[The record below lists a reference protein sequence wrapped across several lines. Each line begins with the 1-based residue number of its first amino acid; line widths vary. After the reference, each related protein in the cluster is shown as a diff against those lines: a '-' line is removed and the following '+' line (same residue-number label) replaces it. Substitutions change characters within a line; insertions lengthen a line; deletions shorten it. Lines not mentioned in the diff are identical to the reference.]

1 MGAEVI
7 GSEKAR
13 CPSVGECQ
21 DSEAGVGGLLSRGSE
36 DRIGVFGGIT
46 RKGDN
51 I

>member
-21 DSEAGVGGLLSRGSE
+21 DGEAGVVGRESTLIEAEGGKMG
-36 DRIGVFGGIT
+36 
-46 RKGDN
+46 
-51 I
+51 